1 MRGLGVTTT
10 NTSLVIL
17 RFVLTGTHV
26 PYTDKTREDR
36 VDLRSDGLCQG
47 LTIDTLKSVE
57 ESPEDDLDEIISA
70 DDP

>member
-36 VDLRSDGLCQG
+36 VDYARMAFVKD
-47 LTIDTLKSVE
+47 
-57 ESPEDDLDEIISA
+57 
-70 DDP
+70 